1 MSQSEPTA
9 EEITRTL
16 RSEAAKVRRW
26 LRSHQRHFE
35 ARQYAGYDTHDEA
48 QVRRWLDML
57 ARNLDMDAEELEE
70 NGHQGNAGI
79 DPRTQGRHRG
89 GGRPAGHVAV
99 RHE

>member
-1 MSQSEPTA
+1 MTDEPTA
-9 EEITRTL
+9 EEMAHTL

-35 ARQYAGYDTHDEA
+35 ARQYAGFDTRDEA

-70 NGHQGNAGI
+70 HGHQGNAGK
-79 DPRTQGRHRG
+79 DPPAEGGHRRGR
-89 GGRPAGHVAV
+89 GR
-99 RHE
+99 

>member
-1 MSQSEPTA
+1 MTDELTA
-9 EEITRTL
+9 EEMAHTL

-26 LRSHQRHFE
+26 LKKSARHFE
-35 ARQYAGYDTHDEA
+35 ARQYAGFDTRDEA

-70 NGHQGNAGI
+70 HGNTRHAEEN
-79 DPRTQGRHRG
+79 PRAQGRHRG

-99 RHE
+99 RNE

>member
-1 MSQSEPTA
+1 MTDEPTA
-9 EEITRTL
+9 EEMARTL

-35 ARQYAGYDTHDEA
+35 ARQYAGFDTRGEA

-70 NGHQGNAGI
+70 HGHQGNAGEN
-79 DPRTQGRHRG
+79 PRAQGRHRRSR
-89 GGRPAGHVAV
+89 GR
-99 RHE
+99 

>member
-9 EEITRTL
+9 EEMARTL
-16 RSEAAKVRRW
+16 KSEAQKVRRW

-35 ARQYAGYDTHDEA
+35 ARQYAGYNTHDEA

-70 NGHQGNAGI
+70 HGNTRHAEE
-79 DPRTQGRHRG
+79 DPRAQGGHRR
-89 GGRPAGHVAV
+89 GRG
-99 RHE
+99 R

>member
-1 MSQSEPTA
+1 MTDEPTA
-9 EEITRTL
+9 EEMARTL

-26 LRSHQRHFE
+26 LRKSARHFE

-57 ARNLDMDAEELEE
+57 ARNLDMGAEALEEHGNTRHAEE
-70 NGHQGNAGI
+70 
-79 DPRTQGRHRG
+79 DPRAQGRHRG

-99 RHE
+99 RNE

>member
-1 MSQSEPTA
+1 MTDELTA
-9 EEITRTL
+9 EEMAHTL

-57 ARNLDMDAEELEE
+57 ARNLIMDAEELEE
-70 NGHQGNAGI
+70 NGHQGNAGK
-79 DPRTQGRHRG
+79 DPRAQGRYRG

-99 RHE
+99 PHE

>member
-1 MSQSEPTA
+1 MTDEPTA
-9 EEITRTL
+9 EEMARTL

-70 NGHQGNAGI
+70 HGHQGNAGK
-79 DPRTQGRHRG
+79 DPRAEGRHRR
-89 GGRPAGHVAV
+89 GGRPAGRVAV

>member
-1 MSQSEPTA
+1 MTDELTA
-9 EEITRTL
+9 EEMAHTL
-16 RSEAAKVRRW
+16 RSEAGKVRRW
-26 LRSHQRHFE
+26 LRSHRRHFE

-70 NGHQGNAGI
+70 HGNTRHAEE

-99 RHE
+99 PHE

>member
-1 MSQSEPTA
+1 MTSEPTA
-9 EEITRTL
+9 EEMARTL

-48 QVRRWLDML
+48 LVRRWLDML

-70 NGHQGNAGI
+70 HGNTRHAEK
-79 DPRTQGRHRG
+79 DPRAEGGHRG
-89 GGRPAGHVAV
+89 GRGR
-99 RHE
+99 

>member
-9 EEITRTL
+9 EEMAHTL

-35 ARQYAGYDTHDEA
+35 ARRYAGFDMHDEA

-57 ARNLDMDAEELEE
+57 ARNLIMDAEELEE
-70 NGHQGNAGI
+70 HGNTRHAEE
-79 DPRTQGRHRG
+79 DPRAEGGHRRG
-89 GGRPAGHVAV
+89 
-99 RHE
+99 

>member
-1 MSQSEPTA
+1 MTDEPTA
-9 EEITRTL
+9 EEMTRTL

-26 LRSHQRHFE
+26 LRKSVRHFE

-57 ARNLDMDAEELEE
+57 ARNLIMDAEALEE
-70 NGHQGNAGI
+70 HGNTRHAE
-79 DPRTQGRHRG
+79 DEPRAQGRHRG
-89 GGRPAGHVAV
+89 CRGRRGLVAV